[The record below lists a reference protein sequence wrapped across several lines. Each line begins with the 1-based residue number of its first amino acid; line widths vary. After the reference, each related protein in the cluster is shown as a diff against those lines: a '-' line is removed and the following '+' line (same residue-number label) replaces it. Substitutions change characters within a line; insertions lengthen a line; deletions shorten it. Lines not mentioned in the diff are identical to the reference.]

1 MFPARRICSNNFSRA
16 AMNKKTEQNGV
27 ERNIQVE
34 TQEPETPLTDFP
46 AESDALVVR
55 SVADIRRTSD
65 SVIEDEVIGF
75 FGELR
80 IPLRRYLAG
89 FPLTVQDSEDVIQE
103 VFLAL
108 FQYLRNGK
116 SHQNVRGWLF
126 RAAHNLAL
134 KKHLRSRKDVENVGA
149 LMAVEERVA
158 DPAPNPEDQ
167 FAFSKTQ
174 KRLMSVVRAMP
185 EQNRWCLYLRAEGL
199 HHREI
204 AEVLD
209 ISLGSVS
216 LYLERSLAHI
226 AHAAER

>member
-1 MFPARRICSNNFSRA
+1 M
-16 AMNKKTEQNGV
+16 
-27 ERNIQVE
+27 
-34 TQEPETPLTDFP
+34 TDFP
-46 AESDALVVR
+46 ADSDALVVSSMADARR
-55 SVADIRRTSD
+55 SSE
-65 SVIEDEVIGF
+65 SVVEENVIGLF
-75 FGELR
+75 DELR
-80 IPLRRYLAG
+80 IPLLRYLSG
-89 FPLTVQDSEDVIQE
+89 FPLTPQDSEDVIQE

-108 FQYLRNGK
+108 FQSLRNGK

-134 KKHLRSRKDVENVGA
+134 KKYQRSRKDNENTGP
-149 LMAVEERVA
+149 LIAVEERVA

-167 FAFSKTQ
+167 FAFNQTQ
-174 KRLMSVVRAMP
+174 KRLLSVVRAMP

-199 HHREI
+199 RYREI

-226 AHAAER
+226 ARAAER

>member
-1 MFPARRICSNNFSRA
+1 M
-16 AMNKKTEQNGV
+16 
-27 ERNIQVE
+27 
-34 TQEPETPLTDFP
+34 TDFP
-46 AESDALVVR
+46 ADSDALVVPSMADARR
-55 SVADIRRTSD
+55 SSE
-65 SVIEDEVIGF
+65 SVVEENVIGLF
-75 FGELR
+75 DELR
-80 IPLRRYLAG
+80 IPLLRYLSG
-89 FPLTVQDSEDVIQE
+89 FPLTPQDSEDVIQE

-108 FQYLRNGK
+108 FQSLRNGK

-134 KKHLRSRKDVENVGA
+134 KKYQRSRKDNENTGP
-149 LMAVEERVA
+149 LIAVEQRVA

-167 FAFSKTQ
+167 FAFNQTQ
-174 KRLMSVVRAMP
+174 KRLLSVVRAMP

-199 HHREI
+199 RYREI

-226 AHAAER
+226 ARAAER

>member
-1 MFPARRICSNNFSRA
+1 M
-16 AMNKKTEQNGV
+16 
-27 ERNIQVE
+27 
-34 TQEPETPLTDFP
+34 
-46 AESDALVVR
+46 
-55 SVADIRRTSD
+55 
-65 SVIEDEVIGF
+65 IGLF
-75 FGELR
+75 DELR
-80 IPLRRYLAG
+80 MPLLRYLAG
-89 FPLTVQDSEDVIQE
+89 FPLTLQDSEDVIQE

-108 FQYLRNGK
+108 FQHLRKGK

-126 RAAHNLAL
+126 RTAHNLAR
-134 KKHLRSRKDVENVGA
+134 KKHLCSRKDVENAGA
-149 LMAVEERVA
+149 LIAVEERVA

-167 FAFSKTQ
+167 LSFNQTQ

-199 HHREI
+199 RYREI

-226 AHAAER
+226 ARAAER

>member
-1 MFPARRICSNNFSRA
+1 
-16 AMNKKTEQNGV
+16 V
-27 ERNIQVE
+27 
-34 TQEPETPLTDFP
+34 TDFP
-46 AESDALVVR
+46 ADSDALVVP
-55 SVADIRRTSD
+55 SVANARSSSE
-65 SVIEDEVIGF
+65 SVIEEKVIGLF
-75 FGELR
+75 DELR
-80 IPLRRYLAG
+80 IPLLRYLSG
-89 FPLTVQDSEDVIQE
+89 FPLTPQDSEDVIQE

-108 FQYLRNGK
+108 FQSLRNGK

-134 KKHLRSRKDVENVGA
+134 KKYQRSRKDNENTGL

-167 FAFSKTQ
+167 FAFTQMQ
-174 KRLMSVVRAMP
+174 KRLLSVVRAMP

-199 HHREI
+199 RYREI

-226 AHAAER
+226 ARAAER

>member
-1 MFPARRICSNNFSRA
+1 M
-16 AMNKKTEQNGV
+16 
-27 ERNIQVE
+27 
-34 TQEPETPLTDFP
+34 TDFP
-46 AESDALVVR
+46 AESDELVVR
-55 SVADIRRTSD
+55 AMADMARS
-65 SVIEDEVIGF
+65 SASLVEEKVIGLF
-75 FGELR
+75 DELR
-80 IPLRRYLAG
+80 VPLLRYLAG
-89 FPLTVQDSEDVIQE
+89 FPLTPQDSEDVIQE

-108 FQYLRNGK
+108 FQYLRSGK
-116 SHQNVRGWLF
+116 AHQNVRGWLF

-134 KKHLRSRKDVENVGA
+134 KKHLRSRKDVENAGP

-167 FAFSKTQ
+167 FAFNQTQ

-199 HHREI
+199 RYREI

-226 AHAAER
+226 ARAAER

>member
-1 MFPARRICSNNFSRA
+1 M
-16 AMNKKTEQNGV
+16 
-27 ERNIQVE
+27 
-34 TQEPETPLTDFP
+34 TDFP
-46 AESDALVVR
+46 LDSDALVVP
-55 SVADIRRTSD
+55 SLADTRRYSE
-65 SVIEDEVIGF
+65 SMVEEKVIGLF
-75 FGELR
+75 DELR
-80 IPLRRYLAG
+80 IPLLRYLAG
-89 FPLTVQDSEDVIQE
+89 FPLTLQDSEDVIQE

-108 FQYLRNGK
+108 FQSLRCGK

-134 KKHLRSRKDVENVGA
+134 KKHLRSRKNIENAGP

-158 DPAPNPEDQ
+158 DPAPSPEDQ
-167 FAFSKTQ
+167 FAFHQVQ

-199 HHREI
+199 RYREI

-209 ISLGSVS
+209 ISLGSVA

-226 AHAAER
+226 ARAAER

>member
-1 MFPARRICSNNFSRA
+1 
-16 AMNKKTEQNGV
+16 
-27 ERNIQVE
+27 
-34 TQEPETPLTDFP
+34 LTDFP
-46 AESDALVVR
+46 ADSDAFVVPATADLR
-55 SVADIRRTSD
+55 HSSASV
-65 SVIEDEVIGF
+65 VEENVIGLF
-75 FGELR
+75 DELR
-80 IPLRRYLAG
+80 IPLLRYLAG
-89 FPLTVQDSEDVIQE
+89 FPLTPQDSEDVIQE

-134 KKHLRSRKDVENVGA
+134 KKHLRSRKDIENAGPLV
-149 LMAVEERVA
+149 AVEARIA

-167 FAFSKTQ
+167 FAFNQTQ

-199 HHREI
+199 RYREI

-226 AHAAER
+226 ARAAEP

>member
-1 MFPARRICSNNFSRA
+1 LTEFPA
-16 AMNKKTEQNGV
+16 
-27 ERNIQVE
+27 
-34 TQEPETPLTDFP
+34 D
-46 AESDALVVR
+46 SDALVVPATADLR
-55 SVADIRRTSD
+55 HSSASV
-65 SVIEDEVIGF
+65 VEENVIGLF
-75 FGELR
+75 DELR
-80 IPLRRYLAG
+80 IPLLRYLAG
-89 FPLTVQDSEDVIQE
+89 FPLTPQDSEDVIQE

-134 KKHLRSRKDVENVGA
+134 KKHLRSRKDIENAGPLV
-149 LMAVEERVA
+149 AVEQRIT

-167 FAFSKTQ
+167 FAFNQTQ

-199 HHREI
+199 RYREI

-216 LYLERSLAHI
+216 VYLERSLAHI
-226 AHAAER
+226 ARAAER

>member
-1 MFPARRICSNNFSRA
+1 
-16 AMNKKTEQNGV
+16 
-27 ERNIQVE
+27 
-34 TQEPETPLTDFP
+34 LTDFP
-46 AESDALVVR
+46 ADSDALVVPATADLR
-55 SVADIRRTSD
+55 HSSASV
-65 SVIEDEVIGF
+65 VEENVIGLF
-75 FGELR
+75 DELR
-80 IPLRRYLAG
+80 IPLLRYLTG
-89 FPLTVQDSEDVIQE
+89 FPLTPQDSEDVIQE

-108 FQYLRNGK
+108 FRYLRNGK

-134 KKHLRSRKDVENVGA
+134 KKHLRSRKDIENAGPLV
-149 LMAVEERVA
+149 AVEQRIA

-167 FAFSKTQ
+167 FAFNQTQ

-199 HHREI
+199 RYREI

-226 AHAAER
+226 ARAAER

>member
-1 MFPARRICSNNFSRA
+1 M
-16 AMNKKTEQNGV
+16 
-27 ERNIQVE
+27 
-34 TQEPETPLTDFP
+34 PLTDFP
-46 AESDALVVR
+46 AESDALVARILSDRLR
-55 SVADIRRTSD
+55 SSESTV
-65 SVIEDEVIGF
+65 EEMVIGLF
-75 FGELR
+75 DQLR
-80 IPLRRYLAG
+80 IPLLRYLAG
-89 FPLTVQDSEDVIQE
+89 FPLSVQDSEDVIQE

-108 FQYLRNGK
+108 FQYLQGGK

-126 RAAHNLAL
+126 RTAHNLAS
-134 KKHLRSRKDVENVGA
+134 KKYLRSRKDVENA
-149 LMAVEERVA
+149 ASLMTVEERVV

-167 FAFSKTQ
+167 FAFNQTQ

-199 HHREI
+199 RYREI

-226 AHAAER
+226 ARAAER

>member
-1 MFPARRICSNNFSRA
+1 
-16 AMNKKTEQNGV
+16 V
-27 ERNIQVE
+27 
-34 TQEPETPLTDFP
+34 TDFP
-46 AESDALVVR
+46 ADSDALVVPSIASTRR
-55 SVADIRRTSD
+55 SSEPV
-65 SVIEDEVIGF
+65 VEEKVIGLF
-75 FGELR
+75 DELR
-80 IPLRRYLAG
+80 IPLLRYLSG
-89 FPLTVQDSEDVIQE
+89 FPLTPQDSEDVIQE

-108 FQYLRNGK
+108 FQSLRSGK

-134 KKHLRSRKDVENVGA
+134 KKYQRSRKDNENTGL

-167 FAFSKTQ
+167 FAFNQTQ
-174 KRLMSVVRAMP
+174 KRLLSVVRAMP

-199 HHREI
+199 RYREI

-226 AHAAER
+226 ARAAER